1 MKQLL
6 IGLCLFLPLSTV
18 YADLSFPQLNE
29 LTKPATQLSG
39 NFSQSKYLKLLDAS
53 IESSGVFEYQRN
65 STIRWITEKPVS
77 NELIM
82 TNTHIVNKQG
92 NQELVKIDLQ
102 EAGSAKLFHELLFS
116 VLTAEWNHLASLF
129 TVRGS
134 IKGESWVAILAPK
147 DDRVKTLV
155 ESIELEGASMVDQII
170 LVENGGNV
178 TTIRFTYPEK

>member
-1 MKQLL
+1 MNRLL
-6 IGLCLFLPLSTV
+6 IGLCLLLPLSTV
-18 YADLSFPQLNE
+18 YADLSYPQLKE
-29 LTKPATQLSG
+29 LTKPTTQLSG
-39 NFSQSKYLKLLDAS
+39 EFSQSKYLKMLDAS
-53 IESSGVFEYQRN
+53 IESSGVFEYQKN
-65 STIRWITEKPVS
+65 STIKWVTEKPVS

-102 EAGSAKLFHELLFS
+102 EAGSAKVFHELLFS

-129 TVRGS
+129 TVQGS
-134 IKGESWVAILAPK
+134 SDGENWVAILVPT

-155 ESIELEGASMVDQII
+155 ESIELEGASMVDKVI